1 VRELLAGMPP
11 PVAYLAGPD
20 LITEFA
26 NDAYR
31 ALLGDRDVAGLPL
44 RQALPELAAQGRLE
58 PLCQIMRT
66 GQTARHNETGVWVD
80 RPGGDPGQLLVDF
93 ACQPVPGA
101 DGTVAGILLYAADV
115 TEHVRDQRRL
125 EGVTGQLADLE
136 ERYRT
141 LFETMPQGVVHY
153 DANGDVI
160 GVNPAASALLGMDLT
175 AVTSWPVVRQG
186 QAVREDGSPFP
197 LEDLPVR
204 VALRTGGMVADVVA
218 GVKHGQTGELRWLR
232 VTAIPDARDDQGRPR
247 RAYAIFTDLTEQRRT
262 EAALRESTAL
272 LGRLREANVLGVVTS
287 TEQGIY
293 EANDAFLDMI
303 GYNRADLAA
312 GRISYRSI
320 TAPEWAGRDR
330 EAFEQL
336 RAAGAFQPYDKEYV
350 HRDGH
355 RVPVLVGAAAID
367 RRPLRWVTFA
377 VDLTARQR
385 AEQERA
391 ELLFSERAAR
401 AEAGI
406 ARERL
411 EFLMRAGALAAAT
424 RNRDEMLEQVA
435 QLVVPSLADYCV
447 VFLPTT
453 EGMLRAGALTHADP
467 ARTREL
473 ARLREHPIPSAG
485 PLLPQRA
492 YSTGT
497 THLAEDVAAEMP
509 SWLKAEPGL
518 MNIVRLMR
526 PASGIGTPLL
536 TGHGPQGV
544 IVMGRGAERT
554 RFAATD
560 VAMVEELARRL
571 AVGLNNTEIFAR
583 EHAIAET
590 LQRSVLPDTLPSI
603 PGLDLAV
610 RYLPATEG
618 AHVGGDWYDAF
629 LLPGGAVGL
638 VTGDVAGH
646 SITSASIMGQLRSLL
661 RAYAIDNPDPDS
673 VLRRTNTAMAQLL
686 PEVLA
691 SVVYAVLDL
700 ASGELTYAN
709 AGHPPPLLT
718 TGTGQAEYL
727 DDTSGIMLGACG
739 DASFT
744 IGRRRLLRG
753 AGLLCYTDG
762 LIEGRH
768 RDISAGL
775 SALAET
781 LKRAVPCSAE
791 QTCAA
796 AQAALLG
803 TATRHDDV
811 CLLAARLTG

>member
-1 VRELLAGMPP
+1 
-11 PVAYLAGPD
+11 
-20 LITEFA
+20 
-26 NDAYR
+26 
-31 ALLGDRDVAGLPL
+31 
-44 RQALPELAAQGRLE
+44 
-58 PLCQIMRT
+58 
-66 GQTARHNETGVWVD
+66 
-80 RPGGDPGQLLVDF
+80 
-93 ACQPVPGA
+93 
-101 DGTVAGILLYAADV
+101 
-115 TEHVRDQRRL
+115 
-125 EGVTGQLADLE
+125 
-136 ERYRT
+136 
-141 LFETMPQGVVHY
+141 
-153 DANGDVI
+153 
-160 GVNPAASALLGMDLT
+160 
-175 AVTSWPVVRQG
+175 
-186 QAVREDGSPFP
+186 
-197 LEDLPVR
+197 
-204 VALRTGGMVADVVA
+204 
-218 GVKHGQTGELRWLR
+218 
-232 VTAIPDARDDQGRPR
+232 
-247 RAYAIFTDLTEQRRT
+247 
-262 EAALRESTAL
+262 
-272 LGRLREANVLGVVTS
+272 
-287 TEQGIY
+287 
-293 EANDAFLDMI
+293 
-303 GYNRADLAA
+303 
-312 GRISYRSI
+312 
-320 TAPEWAGRDR
+320 
-330 EAFEQL
+330 
-336 RAAGAFQPYDKEYV
+336 
-350 HRDGH
+350 
-355 RVPVLVGAAAID
+355 
-367 RRPLRWVTFA
+367 
-377 VDLTARQR
+377 
-385 AEQERA
+385 
-391 ELLFSERAAR
+391 
-401 AEAGI
+401 
-406 ARERL
+406 
-411 EFLMRAGALAAAT
+411 
-424 RNRDEMLEQVA
+424 
-435 QLVVPSLADYCV
+435 
-447 VFLPTT
+447 
-453 EGMLRAGALTHADP
+453 
-467 ARTREL
+467 
-473 ARLREHPIPSAG
+473 
-485 PLLPQRA
+485 
-492 YSTGT
+492 
-497 THLAEDVAAEMP
+497 
-509 SWLKAEPGL
+509 
-518 MNIVRLMR
+518 MNIVKLMR

-536 TGHGPQGV
+536 TGQGPQGV